1 MDEIWNEVVA
11 EALKRGLETS
21 DGAVPGAKLREL
33 VARIAPKHGVSYPA
47 PGREDEKFADFLKQ
61 FSSSVIVLR
70 REGQDLLVAPSDAPQ
85 LLDRSVNVYAQI
97 RDDIFEAFT
106 RIPKGSSP
114 RRPWYARDTDTIEWL
129 TEDENPAG
137 VRFVRI
143 PAATLDQELS
153 DRRAFS
159 LSPGIEK
166 DVQDKLLGT
175 LTAHSALG
183 SFSAVLRA
191 HGLARKW
198 HFYRFSEVV
207 RRIKKWCESE
217 KVLWRDEWI
226 TPVNPH
232 SKADAVAA
240 PSASTEARRTSFGQ
254 FVETLTDDDLRR
266 ISVPL
271 DIVLKLFP
279 R

>member
-33 VARIAPKHGVSYPA
+33 VARIAPKHGVSYPL

-85 LLDRSVNVYAQI
+85 LLDRSANVYAQI

-114 RRPWYARDTDTIEWL
+114 RQAWYARDTDTIEWL

-191 HGLARKW
+191 YGLARKW

-217 KVLWRDEWI
+217 KVLWRDEWL
-226 TPVNPH
+226 TPVNQH

-240 PSASTEARRTSFGQ
+240 PSASTEARRTSFSQ
-254 FVETLTDDDLRR
+254 LVETLTDEDLRR

>member
-1 MDEIWNEVVA
+1 M
-11 EALKRGLETS
+11 
-21 DGAVPGAKLREL
+21 
-33 VARIAPKHGVSYPA
+33 
-47 PGREDEKFADFLKQ
+47 
-61 FSSSVIVLR
+61 
-70 REGQDLLVAPSDAPQ
+70 
-85 LLDRSVNVYAQI
+85 
-97 RDDIFEAFT
+97 
-106 RIPKGSSP
+106 
-114 RRPWYARDTDTIEWL
+114 
-129 TEDENPAG
+129 
-137 VRFVRI
+137 RFVRI

-191 HGLARKW
+191 YGLARKW

-217 KVLWRDEWI
+217 KVLWRDEWL
-226 TPVNPH
+226 TPVNQH